1 MFVQKGTKYKYME
14 EKTQEQKRKE
24 ADSAKEAARFLF
36 NTVLFASAGLV
47 TKFAWNLGIA
57 SVFPRL
63 PTINYMNAISWLLL
77 LYVAARVIAAGYM
90 SEVERTLVLIAEAAS
105 VALADLAEKLPNL
118 IKIRKATPVD
128 EDLN

>member
-1 MFVQKGTKYKYME
+1 MFVPKGTKYKYME

-24 ADSAKEAARFLF
+24 AESAKEAARFLF